1 MPSGNQG
8 STPCRSCSAESRSP
22 LRHLRMTAECAWA
35 SFESA
40 LLPVQQTG
48 KPVHTC
54 HIRFKGC
61 PSVLN
66 TTLLKSIAGF
76 GEKRRYRYFSV
87 SAGKKLSILSNGVF
101 PSTSTSSYSP
111 VPVRRLAVLLNR
123 HKHVVAPLPTPHPDI
138 ALPQVNRVLC
148 DGVQYVEGLNRLW
161 AQLVL
166 PIAPSGRHALIIGER
181 HILRR
186 QTRGHGLVHLV
197 AGVPIA

>member
-1 MPSGNQG
+1 MLFWVIHRVNNGVSEFYNGVRFVEHRSQVWKSLRFKSHSQVMPSGNQG

-111 VPVRRLAVLLNR
+111 YP
-123 HKHVVAPLPTPHPDI
+123 
-138 ALPQVNRVLC
+138 
-148 DGVQYVEGLNRLW
+148 
-161 AQLVL
+161 
-166 PIAPSGRHALIIGER
+166 
-181 HILRR
+181 
-186 QTRGHGLVHLV
+186 
-197 AGVPIA
+197 